1 MFICRK
7 DIGLLTMEV
16 SALSSQST
24 ERKQKE
30 KVTKSQTGS
39 GRASVFQV
47 WFRILFHQNKIL

>member
-47 WFRILFHQNKIL
+47 